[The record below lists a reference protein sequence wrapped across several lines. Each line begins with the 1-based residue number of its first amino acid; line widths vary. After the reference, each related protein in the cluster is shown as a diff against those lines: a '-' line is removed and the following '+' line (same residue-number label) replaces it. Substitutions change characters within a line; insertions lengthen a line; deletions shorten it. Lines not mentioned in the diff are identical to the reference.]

1 MEQFNNA
8 QKTANRL
15 SYEKKL
21 QTPNYEWMQI
31 KHTKKMFIAS
41 LVIQAR
47 DLDKM
52 YEKVWGRKPWGN

>member
-15 SYEKKL
+15 SYEKNL
-21 QTPNYEWMQI
+21 QTPDYEWMQT
-31 KHTKKMFIAS
+31 KHTKKMFIKS